1 MDGFLIGLS
10 SASEVQDQNQPLLK
24 NYRKENQ
31 ENSDTESLENLK
43 MKNNLFKPI
52 NTVTTTPPKQFTNGQ
67 ITDTNLRKVTPL
79 KLNFTKNQSSSS
91 DINIIQSNNIPSS
104 PSAFVE
110 TTQNTEKEYKC
121 SSKRIKLSENEF
133 TNGDVLKSI
142 TINNKN
148 DIDEKLSPEQDILK
162 INDKTNV
169 INENLLLFE
178 KEEFNEKNEE
188 NDLFE
193 TQDYLSINPK
203 IENKLIEEQKR
214 IEEIIMQ
221 EKKDR
226 ELALKLS
233 QEWEIE
239 IKKPLTR
246 SMVTKSSTRKSNSS
260 LKNLKKKEKLNVST
274 TSFTLHDKKI
284 NT

>member
-10 SASEVQDQNQPLLK
+10 SASEVQNQNTPLLK

-52 NTVTTTPPKQFTNGQ
+52 STVTTTPPKQFTNGQ

-110 TTQNTEKEYKC
+110 TIQNTEKEYKC
-121 SSKRIKLSENEF
+121 SSKRIKLSEDEF

-162 INDKTNV
+162 INDKTNI

-193 TQDYLSINPK
+193 TQDYLSFNPK

-221 EKKDR
+221 KKR
-226 ELALKLS
+226 
-233 QEWEIE
+233 
-239 IKKPLTR
+239 
-246 SMVTKSSTRKSNSS
+246 
-260 LKNLKKKEKLNVST
+260 
-274 TSFTLHDKKI
+274 
-284 NT
+284 